1 MNKHFFSSLLI
12 LGSFALIL
20 MSILSCTPEGVTGD
34 EDEAE
39 TGPVV
44 TGEYDH
50 LGESSVTLYGWCDQ
64 EGDAYGI

>member
-1 MNKHFFSSLLI
+1 MNTHALSLLRISCVLAMI
-12 LGSFALIL
+12 LLSV
-20 MSILSCTPEGVTGD
+20 LSCTPEGVTGD